1 MANTLSNSFRACE
14 VCACSVKQFS
24 ALARIVKPRA
34 THYQFIILIILDPL
48 NCFFNSS
55 MSSIY
60 ATEIGPE
67 KAYDGNINT
76 QIHSVPDNT
85 ALHWWRGDFN
95 ARIRI
100 KSIRLVARQDC
111 CQNRLDSYEIF
122 AVLSDAKTGTSTKI
136 LFATTQDITMVNE
149 EKRLNCNQIADG
161 LILESP
167 ISKNGG
173 LLNFG
178 EIYIYGEEVKHN

>member
-1 MANTLSNSFRACE
+1 
-14 VCACSVKQFS
+14 
-24 ALARIVKPRA
+24 
-34 THYQFIILIILDPL
+34 
-48 NCFFNSS
+48 
-55 MSSIY
+55 MSSIDSNSV
-60 ATEIGPE
+60 GPE
-67 KAYDGNINT
+67 KAHDGDINT
-76 QIHSVPDNT
+76 HIHSVFSNT

-95 ARIRI
+95 ARIWI

-111 CQNRLDSYEIF
+111 CEDRLDSYEIF
-122 AVLSDAKTGTSTKI
+122 AVLSDAKTGTSTKN
-136 LFATTQDITMVNE
+136 LFATTQDITMVNK

-167 ISKNGG
+167 IGKNGG